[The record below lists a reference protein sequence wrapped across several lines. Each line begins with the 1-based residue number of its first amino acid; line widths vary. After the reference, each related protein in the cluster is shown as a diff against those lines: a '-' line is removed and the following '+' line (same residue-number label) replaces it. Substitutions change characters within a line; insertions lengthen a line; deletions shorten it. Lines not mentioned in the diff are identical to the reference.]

1 MFFRICSRSVPSYRL
16 FELVNRFIAQRVRAS
31 GLDGDGGF
39 NRSGCHKEAVV
50 MFQKMHHLGFLPD
63 EVAVS
68 SVLPSVGDSER
79 LDIGRQIHGYVIK
92 QGLVKDKCVFE
103 LMETGVCNAC
113 ITGLSRNGLVDKA
126 VEMFGLFKEKNMEL
140 NVVSWTSIIAGCAQN
155 GKDIE
160 ALELFREMQVAGVKP
175 NRVTIPSMLPACG
188 NIAALLHGRSAHGFA
203 VRLHLLDDVHVG
215 IDILLE
221 FVNEWILNAWEG
233 QGSHEHI

>member
-1 MFFRICSRSVPSYRL
+1 
-16 FELVNRFIAQRVRAS
+16 
-31 GLDGDGGF
+31 
-39 NRSGCHKEAVV
+39 
-50 MFQKMHHLGFLPD
+50 
-63 EVAVS
+63 
-68 SVLPSVGDSER
+68 
-79 LDIGRQIHGYVIK
+79 
-92 QGLVKDKCVFE
+92 
-103 LMETGVCNAC
+103 METGVCNAC

-188 NIAALLHGRSAHGFA
+188 NIAALVHGRSAHGFA

-215 IDILLE
+215 IDMY
-221 FVNEWILNAWEG
+221 A
-233 QGSHEHI
+233 